1 MPTLAVTG
9 AHGKTGQAVISAC
22 QGAWQIRAL
31 ARNTEQAN
39 SLQSVG
45 CEVVVGDMANS
56 ATLSELFEGVD
67 SAYHICPNFHPR
79 EVEIGTRIADHAGT
93 IERLV
98 YHSVLHPQ
106 TQKMPH
112 HWRKLLVEEILLE
125 ARSFKTTFVRSAP
138 YIQNLKPYI
147 DDACTHGRLVMP
159 YSVDARTAMVD
170 LFDVGRAVSV
180 LLDQELET
188 GSGWDL
194 CGVGSISHREIAEL
208 LTNLLGD
215 TVTAHEKQAPDGT
228 PPEVQMMF
236 SYMDTHGL
244 EGSTQ
249 QLRALIGD
257 PTPIERTLHA
267 LLAEIKGPST

>member
-9 AHGKTGQAVISAC
+9 ANGKTGQAVISAC
-22 QGAWQIRAL
+22 GGAWQIRAL
-31 ARNTEQAN
+31 ARNKQQAN
-39 SLQSVG
+39 RLQSVG
-45 CEVVVGDMANS
+45 CEVVVGDMTNS

-67 SAYHICPNFHPR
+67 SVYHICPNFHPM
-79 EVEIGTRIADHAGT
+79 EVEIGTLIANQANT
-93 IERLV
+93 VERLV

-112 HWRKLLVEEILLE
+112 HWRKLLVEEIFLE
-125 ARSFKTTFVRSAP
+125 ARSLKTTFVRSAP
-138 YIQNLKPYI
+138 YIQNLRPYI
-147 DDACTHGRLVMP
+147 EDACTTGRLVMP

-170 LFDVGRAVSV
+170 LFDVGRAASV
-180 LLDQELET
+180 LLDKELEA

-208 LTNLLGD
+208 LTNLIGD

-236 SYMDTHGL
+236 SYMDAHGL

-257 PTPIERTLHA
+257 PTPVEKTLHV
-267 LLAEIKGPST
+267 LLSEIKGPRS